1 MKNIKHLFMVAFAV
15 VALGAQ
21 SQHMY
26 PFRKFVDGGYNFW
39 VYTPTN
45 SADTVDKPL
54 VVFLHG
60 SSLCGNNLD
69 RVRRYGPLNAI
80 EMGMDIDALVLA
92 PQNSGGAWKPDKIW
106 KVVEWVE
113 QHFAVDTNRIYVL
126 GMSLGGYGTIDFTA
140 SYPSKIAAAMA
151 LCGGGNNR
159 NLCPLNDVPLWILH
173 GTADRAVGIS
183 QSQRVVDAIS
193 SCRDTAN
200 RLIWTRLKG
209 MNHGQLVYAFYMPET
224 YQWLFSHSLADDGRP
239 VNRKFRLT
247 PNNMNRNVY
256 RSIRS
261 ESRVHVHSEP
271 PEWMMAFRIVEAD
284 AAANNDYHATHKNI
298 PAQASSK
305 YYTIKKGD
313 NLGSIARR
321 HHTTVKKLCQLNGFN
336 QNATLRVGRR
346 IRVK

>member
-1 MKNIKHLFMVAFAV
+1 M
-15 VALGAQ
+15 
-21 SQHMY
+21 
-26 PFRKFVDGGYNFW
+26 
-39 VYTPTN
+39 
-45 SADTVDKPL
+45 
-54 VVFLHG
+54 
-60 SSLCGNNLD
+60 
-69 RVRRYGPLNAI
+69 
-80 EMGMDIDALVLA
+80 
-92 PQNSGGAWKPDKIW
+92 
-106 KVVEWVE
+106 
-113 QHFAVDTNRIYVL
+113 
-126 GMSLGGYGTIDFTA
+126 
-140 SYPSKIAAAMA
+140 
-151 LCGGGNNR
+151 
-159 NLCPLNDVPLWILH
+159 
-173 GTADRAVGIS
+173 GIS

-271 PEWMMAFRIVEAD
+271 PEWMMAFRTVEAD
-284 AAANNDYHATHKNI
+284 IAANNDYHATHKNI